1 VRVSPDEKREGGLV
15 LWAAIVYPRNLE
27 SNMTKS
33 LLRRMTSGLLF
44 ILLAAGLAV
53 PAAKKNIT
61 VTLERK
67 EIRDMDSSGLILVV
81 FLELANSARSA
92 FSLTEYDYRVVVE
105 GTDYFALKT
114 SLESPI
120 PVEKNSATHISLPVK
135 ITYPD
140 LLERVPVVAGLP
152 KAACY
157 VTGLLIFA
165 DSRGKQ
171 EKIPFA
177 FSGDFPIYQDL
188 EVEVKP
194 LAVKTL
200 TIGGTEF
207 TLSFSFRNRNSFEV
221 TLKKL
226 AYKFEADGR
235 TLAEGNIPGEKKMES
250 QGEASF
256 NVPVMLDFFEVGR
269 EAFDILSQPAAAFLL
284 SGTSGIDSIWG
295 EFRLSFA
302 QKGDVPIVRVQ

>member
-1 VRVSPDEKREGGLV
+1 L
-15 LWAAIVYPRNLE
+15 
-27 SNMTKS
+27 NMPKS
-33 LLRRMTSGLLF
+33 LLRRSVSGLLF
-44 ILLAAGLAV
+44 FLLGAGLAA

-67 EIRDMDSSGLILVV
+67 EIRDLNSSGLILVF
-81 FLELANSARSA
+81 FLEIANSARSTYV
-92 FSLTEYDYRVVVE
+92 LTEYDYRVVVE

-114 SLESPI
+114 GLESPI
-120 PVEKNSATHISLPVK
+120 PVEKNTATHISLPVK

-140 LLERVPVVAGLP
+140 LLERVPLVAGLP

-177 FSGDFPIYQDL
+177 FSGDFPIFRDL

-207 TLSFSFRNRNSFEV
+207 TLSFSFRNRNSFEL
-221 TLKKL
+221 TLKRL
-226 AYKFEADGR
+226 AYKFEAEGR
-235 TLAEGNIPGEKKMES
+235 TLAEGTIPGEKKIES
-250 QGEASF
+250 QGEATFSL
-256 NVPVMLDFFEVGR
+256 PLMLDFFEVGR
-269 EAFDILSQPAAAFLL
+269 EVFDILNKPSAACLL
-284 SGTSGIDSIWG
+284 SVNSGVDSVWG
-295 EFRLSFA
+295 EFRLNLA
-302 QKGDVPIVRVQ
+302 QKGDVQIVQVQ

>member
-1 VRVSPDEKREGGLV
+1 MDKP
-15 LWAAIVYPRNLE
+15 
-27 SNMTKS
+27 
-33 LLRRMTSGLLF
+33 LLRRALSGVLF
-44 ILLAAGLAV
+44 LLLAAGLAV
-53 PAAKKNIT
+53 PSAKKNIT

-67 EIRDMDSSGLILVV
+67 EIRDMDSSGLILTF
-81 FLELANSARSA
+81 FLEIANSARSTY
-92 FSLTEYDYRVVVE
+92 SLTEYDYRVVVE

-120 PVEKNSATHISLPVK
+120 PVEKNAATRISLPVR

-140 LLERVPVVAGLP
+140 LLERVPVVSSLP

-157 VTGLLIFA
+157 VTGLMIFA

-177 FSGDFPIYQDL
+177 FSGDFPIFQDL

-207 TLSFSFRNRNSFEV
+207 TLSFSFRNRNSFEL
-221 TLKKL
+221 TLKRL

-235 TLAEGNIPGEKKMES
+235 TLAEGTLPGEKKMES
-250 QGEASF
+250 QGEAGFS
-256 NVPVMLDFFEVGR
+256 VPLMLDFFEVGR
-269 EAFDILSQPAAAFLL
+269 EAFDILNKPSATCIL
-284 SGTSGIDSIWG
+284 SGTAGVDSVWG
-295 EFRLSFA
+295 EFRLSFT
-302 QKGDVPIVRVQ
+302 QKGDVQIVRAQ